1 MYLQIDGVNKKYGKN
16 VVLKNIS
23 IEAEKGKCIGL
34 LGVNGSGK
42 STLLNI
48 LAGIISA
55 NSGTFSLDG
64 VNLFKNKK
72 IRSDSVAYVPQG
84 ISLIRELT
92 AYDNLRMWYTKDEI
106 AYSLNNSVLGKLG
119 ISEFLKKPV
128 SKMSGGMQKRLSI
141 GCAVASNPSV
151 LLLDEPSA
159 ALDLVCKNIIY
170 EYIDE
175 FRSKG
180 GIVIIAT
187 HDLGE
192 LPLCDELYILKE
204 GQLLPYAYDGNVS
217 ELVDLL
223 K

>member
-1 MYLQIDGVNKKYGKN
+1 MYLQIDGINKRYGKN
-16 VVLKNIS
+16 RVLENIS
-23 IEAEKGKCIGL
+23 IGAEKGKCIGL
-34 LGVNGSGK
+34 LGANGSGK

-48 LAGIISA
+48 LAGIINA
-55 NSGTFSLDG
+55 DSGAFSLDG
-64 VNLFKNKK
+64 VDLLKNKK
-72 IRSDSVAYVPQG
+72 ARSNSVAYVPQG

-92 AYDNLRMWYTKDEI
+92 AYDNLRMWYTKEEI

-119 ISEFLKKPV
+119 IAEFLKKPV

-141 GCAVASNPSV
+141 ACAVALNPSV

-170 EYIDE
+170 EYISD
-175 FRSKG
+175 FCSKG
-180 GIVIIAT
+180 GVVIIAT

-192 LPLCDELYILKE
+192 LPLCDELCILKG
-204 GQLLPYAYDGNVS
+204 GQLLPYSYNGKVS
-217 ELVDLL
+217 ELVELL